1 MCLCMPCQQP
11 PNRGF
16 VAAQP
21 QNPDQRSTYHPFGQ
35 EVVHD
40 CAHSNAQQQPWGEQ
54 QHQVKVHK
62 RLLVVVVVLLIVQA
76 MLLMLLLV
84 PVMCCG
90 VACAELGSEQ
100 VGCQCCC

>member
-11 PNRGF
+11 PNCGF

-21 QNPDQRSTYHPFGQ
+21 QNPDQRSTYDPLWQ

-40 CAHSNAQQQPWGEQ
+40 SAHSNAQQQPWGKQ

-62 RLLVVVVVLLIVQA
+62 RLLLLVVVLEVVLI
-76 MLLMLLLV
+76 V